1 MAAAFRM
8 VSLAWRRVAL
18 GLGFALLASACL
30 ARAQTLGSRGAAA
43 TVHPAA
49 TEAALEVMRAG
60 GNAVDGAVV
69 AGLTLGVVDGFNS
82 GVGGGCFMLIRTPE
96 GDFVAI
102 DGREKAPQAA
112 TREMFLRD
120 GKPISGASETGA
132 LAAGVPGSL
141 MAYEHAVRHHGKR
154 PFPEL
159 LERAAKVAEEG
170 FIVSPGYAAVVE
182 SAAAQLSQFPASRAL
197 FLEGENAPT
206 KAGRL
211 FRQPDLA
218 RTYRQIAKH
227 GLDWFYKGPFAEA
240 TAAWMRAN
248 GGIMAREDFASYAI
262 ALREPIRTPFH
273 NGKYEIVG
281 FPPPSS
287 GGVHVAQILNM
298 LDVLRPAGG
307 FKSLPDPEWVHLVA
321 ESMKL
326 AFADRAFWL
335 GDPDFAP
342 VPKGLLD
349 SGYARRLAGRVR
361 EGKTIAVPGHSIP
374 PEHLQRLFK
383 KHTTHFSIADASGC
397 WVACTATVNTS
408 FGSKVVVPG
417 TGVTLNNQM
426 DDFSIQP
433 GVPNFFGLV
442 GAEANAVA
450 PGKRPLSS
458 MSPTIVTEAGR
469 PILSLGA
476 AGGPTII
483 SQTVLHL
490 VRLLEFG
497 DTPAE
502 ALRFPRFHHQWLPD
516 ELRVESAG
524 EAWIAALG
532 AMGHTTRKVSH
543 IGAAQIVQFGGGQF
557 SGASDPRVEG
567 KADGF

>member
-1 MAAAFRM
+1 M
-8 VSLAWRRVAL
+8 VSLARRLAL
-18 GLGFALLASACL
+18 WVGLALLASAFP
-30 ARAQTLGSRGAAA
+30 ARAQVLGFRGAAA

-69 AGLTLGVVDGFNS
+69 AALTLGVVDGFNS
-82 GVGGGCFMLIRTPE
+82 GVGGGCFMLIRTPA
-96 GDFVAI
+96 GGYVAI
-102 DGREKAPQAA
+102 DGREQAPRAA
-112 TREMFLRD
+112 TRDMFMRD
-120 GKPISGASETGA
+120 GKPIPGASETGA
-132 LAAGVPGSL
+132 LAAGVPGAL
-141 MAYEHAVRHHGKR
+141 MAYEHAARLHGMR
-154 PFPEL
+154 PFAEL

-170 FIVSPGYAAVVE
+170 FIVSPGYAAAVE
-182 SAAAQLSQFPASRAL
+182 SVAGQLGQFPASLAL

-211 FRQPDLA
+211 FRQPELA

-240 TAAWMRAN
+240 AEAWMRAN
-248 GGIMAREDFASYAI
+248 GGIMVRGDFASYAI

-287 GGVHVAQILNM
+287 GGVHVAQILSM
-298 LDVLRPAGG
+298 LDALRPAGG
-307 FKSLPDPEWVHLVA
+307 FKTLAAPEWIHLTA

-342 VPKGLLD
+342 VPKGLVD
-349 SGYARRLAGRVR
+349 PGYARQLAGRVQG
-361 EGKTIAVPGHSIP
+361 GKTIAVPSHSIP
-374 PEHLQRLFK
+374 PEHLERLFK
-383 KHTTHFSIADASGC
+383 KHTTHFSTADAAGW

-417 TGVTLNNQM
+417 TGVVLNNQM

-433 GVPNFFGLV
+433 GAPNFFGLV

-483 SQTVLHL
+483 SQTVVHL
-490 VRLLEFG
+490 ARMLEFG

-524 EAWIAALG
+524 EAWLAPLG
-532 AMGHTTRKVSH
+532 AMGHTTRQ
-543 IGAAQIVQFGGGQF
+543 IPRMGAAQIIQFGEMGF
-557 SGASDPRVEG
+557 SGASDPRVDG
-567 KADGF
+567 KAAGF